1 MIQTRRALSWAWI
14 ALVALTLLS
23 LVVAESSGIAG
34 GVATVIVIAAAAVKG
49 RVILVWFMGVR
60 WFPARWR
67 LFFDTWLLVNVSVII
82 GFHFL
87 GGM

>member
-1 MIQTRRALSWAWI
+1 MIQTQRALSWAWI
-14 ALVALTLLS
+14 VLVALTLLS

-34 GVATVIVIAAAAVKG
+34 GVVTVIVIAAGAVKG

-60 WFPARWR
+60 SFPTPWR
-67 LFFDTWLLVNVSVII
+67 LFFDAWLLVDVSVIV